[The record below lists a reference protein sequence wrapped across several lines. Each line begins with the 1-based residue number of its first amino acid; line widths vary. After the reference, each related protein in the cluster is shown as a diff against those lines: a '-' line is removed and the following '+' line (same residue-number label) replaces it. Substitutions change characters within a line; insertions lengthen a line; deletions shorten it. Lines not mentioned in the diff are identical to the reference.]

1 MMREVLNIKKLQ
13 DYFKSEGITHLTT
26 LTHANVAER
35 QIRTLKKMISDRLQ
49 IHKGVWTDY
58 LKPVLD
64 KYNNKMIH
72 STTGLTPN
80 NAHRDENAIQVKA
93 NSVMKEKY
101 LRKYPNIKEG
111 DDVRVFTKSGGN
123 YTSRKESR
131 NSWSDKIY
139 EVKEV
144 GRDLQFNKYYKLEN
158 LPKKYMRHELLLVNK

>member
-1 MMREVLNIKKLQ
+1 
-13 DYFKSEGITHLTT
+13 
-26 LTHANVAER
+26 
-35 QIRTLKKMISDRLQ
+35 
-49 IHKGVWTDY
+49 
-58 LKPVLD
+58 
-64 KYNNKMIH
+64 MIH

-80 NAHRDENAIQVKA
+80 EADKDENGVEVKA

-131 NSWSDKIY
+131 SQWSEKVY

-144 GRDLQFNKYYKLEN
+144 NRDTQLYKCYIVEGLS
-158 LPKKYMRHELLLVNK
+158 KKYMRHELLLVNK